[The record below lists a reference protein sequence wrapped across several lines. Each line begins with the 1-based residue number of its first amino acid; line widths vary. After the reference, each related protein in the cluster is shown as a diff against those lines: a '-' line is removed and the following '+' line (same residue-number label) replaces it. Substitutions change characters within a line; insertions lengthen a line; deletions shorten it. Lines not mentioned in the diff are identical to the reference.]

1 MDKTPTAQLN
11 IRVPQDV
18 LERLRSHAA
27 LLRQPVSAV
36 VLEAIG
42 ECLDGSGANRETQ
55 AEAPSPMEPQQP
67 EQVPKAPPTIPHQP
81 QAQARQPRRQRPR
94 RRISLAAI
102 TIVLAVA
109 GAMGMAYWFGLA
121 AGAATMKEWLRWTA
135 ALAIIEQADAAE
147 EILAIG
153 ANGVQR
159 CLGALRT

>member
-1 MDKTPTAQLN
+1 MEKSPTAQLN
-11 IRVPQDV
+11 VRIPQDV

-42 ECLDGSGANRETQ
+42 ECLDRSRANREAQQ
-55 AEAPSPMEPQQP
+55 AETPSPAATQQP
-67 EQVPKAPPTIPHQP
+67 SEPVLKAPPTIPHQP
-81 QAQARQPRRQRPR
+81 QARQPSRQRPR

-135 ALAIIEQADAAE
+135 ALAIIEQANAAE

-153 ANGVQR
+153 ANGVR
-159 CLGALRT
+159 SCLNALRT